1 MTNIVVDQEARD
13 KIKYEL
19 HTNFLVEAGAGSGKT
34 TSLVE
39 RMVHLIYTNTCKIEQ
54 IVAITFTRKAADELK
69 IRFQSKLES
78 VWKTEEDI
86 ERKERLAEA
95 LQNIDR
101 CFLGT
106 VHSFCAKLLRER
118 PIEASLDISFKELED
133 ADDLE
138 LLEEAWQLFLQREQI
153 EKSSLLAEIQELG
166 IKVEELYDSLCQMR
180 QYTDVEWV
188 TDKVV
193 KPELHSSFVSLMNL
207 VKEAKRLI
215 PEEEPSNGYDAL
227 QKIIV
232 QALQKE
238 RFLDPS
244 NDRDIIAL
252 LELFN
257 KKIKVTQNRWPSKE
271 DAKFYEGKFIDLV
284 AVNVAPLVQQW
295 KEYCHPKVVS
305 FLQGAIHVY
314 NNLKNERS
322 LLNFQDLLIHT
333 TDLLKENAEVRS
345 YFQAKYTRLLV
356 DEFQDTDPIQAQMM
370 FYLTSQ
376 DLEEKVWTN
385 CIPKNGSLFVVGDPK
400 QAIYRFRRAD
410 IDTYN
415 RVKQLI
421 EEQNGEILQ
430 LTMNFRTI
438 DTVTNELN
446 HIFKR
451 NLPEQETVYQA
462 AYRPLNSFHKEDEQ
476 DRRDQKKELSGIKT
490 LTISAEFSKKE
501 EIIEEDAR
509 NITSTISSLLHQGY
523 HPRDFMILTKY
534 NDGMATYAQ
543 TLEDSGIAVS
553 ISGEVIIGE
562 IREFQEL
569 SILLRTF
576 MDPTDTVALL
586 ATLRGVFFGFSD
598 NELYQWKRA
607 DGVFSLY
614 SRVPENLPD
623 KLKEKFASAWAT
635 LTTYLK
641 WVRTLSPTIAIEK
654 IVEDIGFYPLLLIN
668 GRNQRAYKSLVQV
681 IEHIRH
687 QESAGASTYKQVCQ
701 FLMESIYKKTTVLNI
716 EEGANSVR
724 VMNVHKAKGLEAP
737 IVFLAHP
744 AKLVSSESFL
754 SQHIKREDDESLGY
768 FSFSTR
774 NGFQK
779 KELALPI
786 DWKSYKQ
793 EELLYLEEEELRILY
808 VAATRAEK
816 ALIISSSAKGNKKN
830 PWSKLFEVNNME
842 EFMSEEELSTNS
854 KEKRIEIT
862 LQEYQTK
869 TVGLTRWLE
878 NRKQKTFD
886 YWSPTKDKDYSTVVS
901 IERET
906 CGGKEWG
913 TIVHQV
919 LEKVVKGQ
927 EVANYILSLLQRNNL
942 EVEKKEEIIQMIEVF
957 KRSSIWADLQIADN
971 VLAEVPFMLQ
981 VDKESPLY
989 KLIQST
995 NAEKHPYKVKGII
1008 DLIYKIDGEWVIVD
1022 YKTDNPVDR
1031 EDFVQLRNFY
1041 QDQLLF
1047 YKNAWEEM
1055 TGEKVNRTEL
1065 FFINEQLKLSL

>member
-1 MTNIVVDQEARD
+1 MNLYVNFWGCVHMTNIVVDQEARD

-356 DEFQDTDPIQAQMM
+356 DEFQD
-370 FYLTSQ
+370 S
-376 DLEEKVWTN
+376 
-385 CIPKNGSLFVVGDPK
+385 
-400 QAIYRFRRAD
+400 
-410 IDTYN
+410 
-415 RVKQLI
+415 
-421 EEQNGEILQ
+421 
-430 LTMNFRTI
+430 
-438 DTVTNELN
+438 
-446 HIFKR
+446 
-451 NLPEQETVYQA
+451 
-462 AYRPLNSFHKEDEQ
+462 
-476 DRRDQKKELSGIKT
+476 
-490 LTISAEFSKKE
+490 
-501 EIIEEDAR
+501 
-509 NITSTISSLLHQGY
+509 
-523 HPRDFMILTKY
+523 
-534 NDGMATYAQ
+534 
-543 TLEDSGIAVS
+543 
-553 ISGEVIIGE
+553 
-562 IREFQEL
+562 
-569 SILLRTF
+569 
-576 MDPTDTVALL
+576 
-586 ATLRGVFFGFSD
+586 
-598 NELYQWKRA
+598 
-607 DGVFSLY
+607 
-614 SRVPENLPD
+614 
-623 KLKEKFASAWAT
+623 
-635 LTTYLK
+635 
-641 WVRTLSPTIAIEK
+641 
-654 IVEDIGFYPLLLIN
+654 
-668 GRNQRAYKSLVQV
+668 
-681 IEHIRH
+681 
-687 QESAGASTYKQVCQ
+687 
-701 FLMESIYKKTTVLNI
+701 
-716 EEGANSVR
+716 
-724 VMNVHKAKGLEAP
+724 
-737 IVFLAHP
+737 
-744 AKLVSSESFL
+744 
-754 SQHIKREDDESLGY
+754 
-768 FSFSTR
+768 
-774 NGFQK
+774 
-779 KELALPI
+779 
-786 DWKSYKQ
+786 
-793 EELLYLEEEELRILY
+793 
-808 VAATRAEK
+808 ATR
-816 ALIISSSAKGNKKN
+816 
-830 PWSKLFEVNNME
+830 
-842 EFMSEEELSTNS
+842 
-854 KEKRIEIT
+854 
-862 LQEYQTK
+862 
-869 TVGLTRWLE
+869 
-878 NRKQKTFD
+878 
-886 YWSPTKDKDYSTVVS
+886 
-901 IERET
+901 
-906 CGGKEWG
+906 C
-913 TIVHQV
+913 
-919 LEKVVKGQ
+919 
-927 EVANYILSLLQRNNL
+927 
-942 EVEKKEEIIQMIEVF
+942 
-957 KRSSIWADLQIADN
+957 
-971 VLAEVPFMLQ
+971 
-981 VDKESPLY
+981 
-989 KLIQST
+989 
-995 NAEKHPYKVKGII
+995 
-1008 DLIYKIDGEWVIVD
+1008 
-1022 YKTDNPVDR
+1022 
-1031 EDFVQLRNFY
+1031 
-1041 QDQLLF
+1041 
-1047 YKNAWEEM
+1047 
-1055 TGEKVNRTEL
+1055 
-1065 FFINEQLKLSL
+1065 